1 MLTPFVF
8 LNMNVHCVIKGLA
21 PPEDG
26 PQFVDAL
33 VPDLLVAGVIV
44 LVPALTPLD
53 KLSRKDKK

>member
-1 MLTPFVF
+1 
-8 LNMNVHCVIKGLA
+8 MNVHCVIKGLA